1 MGTESYNQIMKLFNL
16 TEKYLPYCLPALL
29 IFSRSLA
36 DIVVVTLVILFLTK
50 CFIEKDFS
58 WLHDSWIK
66 AFAAFLVFLVF
77 LNSPFSLNPLDSF
90 FYSIAWIR
98 WPLFAIALSY
108 WIFNNENSFN
118 KLFYAIIFTFLIF
131 IFDLFFQF
139 FIHESGLL
147 GLSENQHQGRLSVP
161 FSDNVMPGRFIYIFT
176 FILINLYC
184 LRQLTLRQ
192 SLKNLFIFLVL
203 SLSFFTIFITGE
215 RMSFLIFVSSAIFL
229 IFGLSFNNKKYVIG
243 AFVFLIVSIFLLLI
257 FYFFDPQIYS
267 RTVTSTIHKIYN
279 LQNSDYGTIFKI
291 SFDKFL
297 NNILFGSGL
306 HQYKGGE
313 PIIGYAMDSTKIMH
327 AHNLPLNLLVETG
340 LAGLLLFYNIVFF
353 IFLDIKNKLQRAN
366 PFFLMLNLI
375 LLYICFFPLHSHF
388 TLSHN
393 WINANIW
400 FTVGII
406 LSLNKFHE
414 RSLKNN

>member
-66 AFAAFLVFLVF
+66 AFIAFLAFLVFI
-77 LNSPFSLNPLDSF
+77 NSPFSLNPLDSF

-139 FIHESGLL
+139 FVHESGLL
-147 GLSENQHQGRLSVP
+147 GLSANQHQGRLSVP
-161 FSDNVMPGRFIYIFT
+161 FSDNVIPGRFIYIFT
-176 FILINLYC
+176 FILLNLYC
-184 LRQLTLRQ
+184 LRQLILRQ
-192 SLKNLFIFLVL
+192 ALNNLFIFLLLV
-203 SLSFFTIFITGE
+203 LSFFTIFLTGE
-215 RMSFLIFVSSAIFL
+215 RMSFL
-229 IFGLSFNNKKYVIG
+229 
-243 AFVFLIVSIFLLLI
+243 VFLSSFLFFLFPFIFFKKNITLTLYFVITFLSIFSL
-257 FYFFDPQIYS
+257 FYFFDLEQFNRMVI
-267 RTVTSTIHKIYN
+267 STGNKINN
-279 LQNSDYGTIFKI
+279 LSNSDYGAVFITSFK
-291 SFDKFL
+291 KFL
-297 NNILFGSGL
+297 NDPFIGSGL
-306 HQYKGGE
+306 HQFQYTQPLYGVGLMQK
-313 PIIGYAMDSTKIMH
+313 AKILH

-353 IFLDIKNKLQRAN
+353 IFLDIKNKLQRVN

-388 TLSHN
+388 SLSHN
-393 WINANIW
+393 WMNANIW
-400 FTVGII
+400 FIVGLI
-406 LSLNKFHE
+406 LALNN
-414 RSLKNN
+414 LVKNKT